1 MMNIYIPIVGTI
13 QFLAVYMII
22 GALLFVPLVYWQA
35 RFISGNRGAWEG
47 VRVTKGFVASL
58 FAWPSFL
65 GYTIFTEIQYRKKG
79 YL

>member
-1 MMNIYIPIVGTI
+1 MSVYIPIMGI
-13 QFLAVYMII
+13 LQFLAVYAII

-47 VRVTKGFVASL
+47 VRVIQGFIQTL
-58 FAWPSFL
+58 IAWPTML
-65 GYTIFTEIQYRKKG
+65 GYSIKTEITYRKKG